1 MRCGDA
7 GSEDGY
13 AHVPTWDVFGGTRK
27 DTDDGDEEKEFDGDR
42 EADTTPKRVSSGEN
56 EQHSLGVRTKT
67 TGH

>member
-1 MRCGDA
+1 MHMYRHGTCL
-7 GSEDGY
+7 
-13 AHVPTWDVFGGTRK
+13 GGREK
-27 DTDDGDEEKEFDGDR
+27 NDGDEEKEDDGDR